1 MDGVG
6 IDQRRHAYHQP
17 SHPPPHQHHQQFHH
31 GSFGAQ
37 HPLNQHA
44 LYNQQLPPDSPLLRM
59 QRKRKADA
67 PPENNERL
75 SKRMSRLNLG
85 MRCPSNWPPSSIT
98 AHASDAGEFELTSI
112 APENST
118 HKLHVT
124 VEDAEP
130 EPPVADNAAPSSVP
144 STSPKPKKSHRSRP
158 VDDSIMQ
165 LDDSKYKVY
174 IYNLDDELSSSDN
187 ESDASAA
194 DDKNNKVIFHPDV
207 EKHLRANRIPTHVLD
222 PRPDPRSE
230 MAGKELVLYS
240 EPTSLSVPVEHDSV
254 RKAIIEARARARER
268 QRLELEM
275 ANAARQG
282 LTPPLPPPTTP
293 KTAAST
299 PVAPPSP
306 VPSQLGGVVA
316 MEAEPV
322 IPQPPR
328 PLAPVMDDPDA
339 MELD

>member
-75 SKRMSRLNLG
+75 SKRMSRLNL
-85 MRCPSNWPPSSIT
+85 
-98 AHASDAGEFELTSI
+98 
-112 APENST
+112 ENST

-130 EPPVADNAAPSSVP
+130 EPPVADNAAATAAPSSVP

-282 LTPPLPPPTTP
+282 LTPPLPPPSTP
-293 KTAAST
+293 KSAAST
-299 PVAPPSP
+299 PVTPPSP